1 MTQHLANNG
10 NDSAKDDR
18 QLSMLEQNGI
28 LNLQQTLLAAV
39 ARGDAAQEV
48 IDRLCLLEEQ
58 LVSNAVASVMTMD
71 ADTQVLNILAAPSIP
86 VEARDQFKNLRPG
99 PGSGSCGN
107 AVFHAEPVFVSNTY
121 TDARWAELRS
131 VAEDFNICA
140 CWSMPIF
147 GAGGKLIGS
156 FALSSFE
163 HRTPSAFHQKLLEI
177 GANLVGIVLE
187 RQAKDT
193 QLRLAAR
200 LFETS
205 EEGMV
210 ITDAE
215 NRIQAVNPAFTRA
228 TGYVSEECIGKRPSM
243 LSSGRHDKAFYVA
256 LWEKLRR
263 TGHWQGEIWNRR
275 KNGEIYPE
283 WLVISAIRDHNGE
296 IIQHVGIFSDLSE
309 QHASQNRIRFL
320 ATHDSLTELP
330 NRMVLEERCSQI
342 IAWARKANHRVA
354 LLFVDVDNLKLV
366 NDSLGHAA
374 GDVLL
379 QSVAQRLRHCVG
391 EKDLVC
397 RQGGDEFI
405 VLLDELPSFEIAAAV
420 AKRINERLGAPY
432 HTESGELTTSV
443 SIGIS
448 VFPDDG
454 EDFNALL
461 RKADAAMYQA
471 KEAGRNTFRSHR
483 LDAPTNAL
491 NDLTIRNGLR
501 SALDRNEFSLHY
513 QPIFELDT
521 GALVGAEALL
531 RWHHPTL
538 GNVPPDRFIPVA
550 ELTGYIGSIGEWV
563 LSEACREAA
572 NWVRLGLGDLTVSVN
587 LSPLQFRHG
596 TLEAHVSN
604 ALTKAGLN
612 GRCLE
617 LEITEST
624 LIGDTATLVGQL
636 ASFKTLGI
644 RLAIDD
650 FGTGYSCLAY
660 LRRLPVD
667 RLKIDRAFVADMSQ
681 DADDASIVRAIIQM
695 AAGLGLRTTAEGVE
709 EAHHHDALKA
719 LGCTEAQG
727 FHYAH
732 PMPADA
738 FAHWAAERL
747 GKTDALISN

>member
-1 MTQHLANNG
+1 MTQHVPNTCT
-10 NDSAKDDR
+10 DSAINDI
-18 QLSMLEQNGI
+18 QLSMQEQNGI
-28 LNLQQTLLAAV
+28 LSLQQTLLAAV
-39 ARGDAAQEV
+39 ARGDAAHEV

-58 LVSNAVASVMTMD
+58 LVPNAVASVMTLN
-71 ADTQVLNILAAPSIP
+71 ADTQALNVLAAPSIP
-86 VEARDQFKNLRPG
+86 VEARDQLQNLRPG
-99 PGSGSCGN
+99 PEAGSCGN
-107 AVFHAEPVFVSNTY
+107 AVFREEPVFVSNTH
-121 TDARWAELRS
+121 TDARWKELRS

-140 CWSMPIF
+140 CWSMPIL
-147 GAGGKLIGS
+147 GARGKVIGS

-163 HRTPSAFHQKLLEI
+163 HRSPTAFHRKLLEI
-177 GANLVGIVLE
+177 GAHLVGIVLE
-187 RQAKDT
+187 RKAKDT

-228 TGYVSEECIGKRPSM
+228 TGYLPDECIGKRPSM

-256 LWEKLRR
+256 LWEKLQR

-283 WLVISAIRDHNGE
+283 WLVISAIRDHSGE
-296 IIQHVGIFSDLSE
+296 IVQHVGIFSDLTE

-330 NRMVLEERCSQI
+330 NRMVLEERCGQI
-342 IAWARKANHRVA
+342 ITWARKANHRVA

-391 EKDLVC
+391 DKDLVC

-405 VLLDELPSFEIAAAV
+405 VLLDELPAFEIAATV
-420 AKRINERLGAPY
+420 AQRINERLGAPY
-432 HTESGELTTSV
+432 HTDSGELVTSV

-471 KEAGRNTFRSHR
+471 KEAGRNTFRSHH
-483 LDAPTNAL
+483 LDVSTDVL
-491 NDLTIRNGLR
+491 NDLVIRNGLR
-501 SALDRNEFSLHY
+501 PALERNEFSLHY
-513 QPIFELDT
+513 QPILALDS
-521 GALVGAEALL
+521 GALIGAEALL
-531 RWHHPTL
+531 RWQHPTL

-550 ELTGYIGSIGEWV
+550 ELTGHIVGIGEWV
-563 LSEACREAA
+563 LGEACREAA
-572 NWVRLGLGDLTVSVN
+572 NWSRRGLGELTVSVN

-596 TLEAHVSN
+596 TLEAHVSA
-604 ALTKAGLN
+604 ALAEAGLSA
-612 GRCLE
+612 RSLE

-636 ASFKTLGI
+636 ANLKAQGI

-667 RLKIDRAFVADMSQ
+667 RLKIDRSFVADMSQ

-695 AAGLGLRTTAEGVE
+695 AAGLGLRMTAEGVE

-719 LGCTEAQG
+719 LGCTEVQG
-727 FHYAH
+727 YYYAR

-738 FAHWAAERL
+738 FACWAADRI
-747 GKTDALISN
+747 GQPSAAISD